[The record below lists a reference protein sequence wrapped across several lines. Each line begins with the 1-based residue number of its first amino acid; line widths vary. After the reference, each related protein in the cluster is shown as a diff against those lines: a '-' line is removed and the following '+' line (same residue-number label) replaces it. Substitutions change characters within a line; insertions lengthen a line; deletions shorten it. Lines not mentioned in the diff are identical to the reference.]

1 MMKPTEQMTDGG
13 RQAGGGAQWR
23 PEEREDG
30 RVNFMSLSLG
40 CGARLKQWAEDP
52 NRRFSREDI
61 QVADKHLKRC
71 SALLT
76 VRKIQIETTVRY
88 HLLPMRMAAAKAHAS
103 DTHACTHTHRKG
115 GLPRTWSGE
124 TPVHC
129 WWDCKMVQLLWK
141 NTAFLP
147 KIEVPYHP
155 AILFL
160 SVLPKEL
167 KADTRTGICTRT
179 FTAASSTTAKE

>member
-1 MMKPTEQMTDGG
+1 MMKPAEQMTDGG

-76 VRKIQIETTVRY
+76 VRKIQIETTVRC

-103 DTHACTHTHRKG
+103 DTRVCTHTHRKG
-115 GLPRTWSGE
+115 GLPRTWSVE

-141 NTAFLP
+141 KRGVSSKNRSAIPPGNPIPECAPQRT
-147 KIEVPYHP
+147 ESGHP
-155 AILFL
+155 NRDLHTHVYS
-160 SVLPKEL
+160 SV
-167 KADTRTGICTRT
+167 IHY
-179 FTAASSTTAKE
+179 S